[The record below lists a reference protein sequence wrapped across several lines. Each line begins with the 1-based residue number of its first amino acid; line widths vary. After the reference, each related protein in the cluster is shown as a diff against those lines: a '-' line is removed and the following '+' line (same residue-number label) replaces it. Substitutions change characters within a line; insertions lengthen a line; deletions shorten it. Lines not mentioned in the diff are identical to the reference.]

1 MIWLFSNRIYVHVNP
16 GPNKRK
22 NLQTPPPIRRAAPS
36 RDTGGF

>member
-1 MIWLFSNRIYVHVNP
+1 MICLYSNRIYVRVNP

-22 NLQTPPPIRRAAPS
+22 NLQTPPPIHRAAPS